1 MGDAT
6 RQNKQM
12 PDTMEMTHPLIQYV
26 KNYANGIK
34 YSAQQEPGEARQ
46 RQCSQQGVERYQD
59 EPAHN

>member
-26 KNYANGIK
+26 KNYAIGKERGFKNFQNLLENYWNGTIL
-34 YSAQQEPGEARQ
+34 
-46 RQCSQQGVERYQD
+46 
-59 EPAHN
+59 